1 MSGRIVGISG
11 TTVLAEI
18 SGTGLYELVLVG
30 DARMAGEVIKIEGGR
45 AFVQVF
51 EDTRGLGIGE
61 EVIGTG
67 NPLTVTLGPGLLG
80 NIYDGLQ
87 RPLER
92 LRAESGPFIRNVS
105 GLAPLDVERK
115 WEYRSAK
122 STGERV
128 KNGEV
133 LGYFEEGEFAH
144 PVTFHGQDGEIERAA
159 EGRVTVEAVLAEL
172 KDGRKILGNTRWSVR
187 KARPYRRKLTLG
199 EPLVTGQ
206 RIIDFLYPVARGGT
220 AIMPGGFGTGKTIL
234 EQSIAKFADV
244 DIVIY
249 VGCGERGNEMT
260 DLIEEFGA
268 LKDRRTEKKL
278 MQRTILVANTS
289 NMPVAARE
297 SSIYTGVAMGEYY
310 RDMGY
315 HVLLLADSLSRWAEA
330 LREISSS
337 LGEMPGEEAYPAY
350 LASQISAF
358 FERAGAVETL
368 SGEKGSLTMICSVSP
383 PGGDF
388 TEPVTQA
395 CFRVAGGSLMLD
407 TSLAHQRH
415 FPAINWSQSYSL
427 YRRDLREYFTER
439 YSEHWEDLYGRVQ
452 EILRQEARLQ
462 EITEIVGYEGLR
474 DADRLVMETAKRL
487 RIEFLQ
493 QNAYSDDAF
502 CPPEKTLSM
511 LEGIMEFHDSASRK
525 LEQGRGLEEILAEA
539 RKDGAG
545 EEGEKRNGE
554 EGE

>member
-1 MSGRIVGISG
+1 MSGRVVGISG
-11 TTVLAEI
+11 STVVAEI
-18 SGTGLYELVLVG
+18 AGIGLYELVLVG
-30 DARMAGEVIKIEGGR
+30 DARMTGEVIRIESGR
-45 AFVQVF
+45 VVVQVF

-61 EVIGTG
+61 EVTGTG
-67 NPLTVTLGPGLLG
+67 HPLTVTLGPGLLG

-92 LRAESGPFIRNVS
+92 LRAEAGPFIRIVG
-105 GLAPLDVERK
+105 GLAPLDFERK
-115 WEYRSAK
+115 WEYHPEK
-122 STGERV
+122 SPGERV
-128 KNGEV
+128 ESGEV
-133 LGYFEEGEFAH
+133 LGYFAEGEFRH
-144 PVTFHGQDGEIERAA
+144 PVTFHGQEGEIERAA
-159 EGRVTVEAVLAEL
+159 EGQVTVETVLAEL
-172 KDGRKILGNTRWSVR
+172 KDGRKITGHTRWPVR
-187 KARPYRRKLTLG
+187 KARPYRLKLPLA

-220 AIMPGGFGTGKTIL
+220 VIMPGGFGTGKTIL
-234 EQSIAKFADV
+234 EQSIAKFAGV

-268 LKDRRTEKKL
+268 LTDRWSEKKL
-278 MQRTILVANTS
+278 MARTILVANTS

-337 LGEMPGEEAYPAY
+337 LGEMPGEEAYPPY

-358 FERAGAVETL
+358 FERSGAVETL
-368 SGEKGSLTMICSVSP
+368 SGKKGSLTMICSVSP

-395 CFRVAGGSLMLD
+395 CFRVAGGSLLLD
-407 TSLAHQRH
+407 TALAHQRH

-427 YRRDLREYFTER
+427 YRRELREYFAEK
-439 YSEHWEDLYGRVQ
+439 YSGKWEELFGRVQ
-452 EILRQEARLQ
+452 ELLRQETRLQ

-487 RIEFLQ
+487 RTEFLQ
-493 QNAYSDDAF
+493 QSAYGDDAF

-511 LEGIMEFHDSASRK
+511 LEGIMEFHDATALK
-525 LEQGRGLEEILAEA
+525 LEQGQDLREILAEA
-539 RKDGAG
+539 RPAGTG
-545 EEGEKRNGE
+545 EERKKGNGE
-554 EGE
+554 AAE